1 MSLDLWATDL
11 LSPNTSHFQLQSAF
25 GLYFFHFFIL
35 LLCASAYLR
44 SVQLLQWQ
52 RLLQCAVCSAVQ
64 CSAVLALWLP
74 LRKAATSLAVAKLLD
89 CSGQREGEW

>member
-1 MSLDLWATDL
+1 M
-11 LSPNTSHFQLQSAF
+11 
-25 GLYFFHFFIL
+25 YFHFFIL

-52 RLLQCAVCSAVQ
+52 RLVQCSAVCSAVCRVQ
-64 CSAVLALWLP
+64 CAVHSAVHSAVCSAVLARWLP